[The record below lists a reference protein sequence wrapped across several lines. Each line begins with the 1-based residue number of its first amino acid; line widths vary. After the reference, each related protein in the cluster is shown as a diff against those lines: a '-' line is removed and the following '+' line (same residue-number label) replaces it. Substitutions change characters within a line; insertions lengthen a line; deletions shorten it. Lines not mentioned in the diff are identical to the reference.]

1 MVEFSALQI
10 TNWFR
15 ATNYADMQHKEMVE
29 PLSQMKV
36 MKLLYYAQGVM
47 LAAYDRK
54 LFSDDI
60 VCWKYGP
67 AVESVH
73 AKYKGQ
79 KEIVPSDGIE
89 TLSNADLDDF
99 QLVASDEEAVSVL
112 CAVMAKYGDR
122 SAIDLMN
129 MTHQETPWKETA
141 QSSIISPRL
150 IQDYFKMNVLA

>member
-1 MVEFSALQI
+1 MAEYTALQV

-79 KEIVPSDGIE
+79 KEIVPFDSGR
-89 TLSNADLDDF
+89 TLSDTDLDDF
-99 QLVASDEEAVSVL
+99 QLVAKDDDAVSVL
-112 CAVMAKYGDR
+112 SAVMVQYGDK

-129 MTHQETPWKETA
+129 MTHHETPWKETK
-141 QSSIISPRL
+141 QSSVISPRL
-150 IQDYFKMNVLA
+150 IKDYFNKHILA